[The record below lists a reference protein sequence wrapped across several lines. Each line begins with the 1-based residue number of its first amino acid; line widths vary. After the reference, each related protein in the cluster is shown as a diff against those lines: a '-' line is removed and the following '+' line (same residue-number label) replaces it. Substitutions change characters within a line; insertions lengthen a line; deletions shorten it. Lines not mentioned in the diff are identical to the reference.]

1 VRLSLAVAAKG
12 ACDASGFFDALGAN
26 ATFAAADI
34 DIHIAHDGAF
44 ASDAGRRRPN
54 IHFHACAAGTS
65 MSRLWALAIAC
76 SASDYIAVLDIQAP
90 PAPGWLARVQIEI
103 TKGTPLFFGPVEPGW
118 HWSDPRIVGY
128 LIEYGQFG
136 SPVPS
141 NLGEVPGN
149 NFIFHRRL
157 CSSDEMRS
165 SGFFKTFMIWRIE
178 RELGLTPQAFNDMPV
193 TYRKVF
199 SLRRYLATRIAQGRS
214 FSARRHEHPG
224 QPSKLLCIGF
234 TPFLPFLRVWRIF
247 RAARHMH
254 RRAALRYLHL
264 IILSEAAW
272 SLGEFLGYVAGEQSS
287 IE

>member
-1 VRLSLAVAAKG
+1 VRLSLAVTAKG
-12 ACDASGFFDALGAN
+12 ACDASFFFDALGAN
-26 ATFAAADI
+26 AAFAASNM
-34 DIHIAHDGAF
+34 DIHIAHDGAL
-44 ASDAGRRRPN
+44 ASDARPKRPN

-65 MSRLWALAIAC
+65 VSRLWAVAIAR

-90 PAPGWLARVQIEI
+90 PAAGWLARVQTEI

-118 HWSDPRIVGY
+118 HWRDPRIVGY

-136 SPVPS
+136 CPLPS

-149 NFIFHRRL
+149 NLIFHRRL

-165 SGFFKTFMIWRIE
+165 SGFSKTFMIWRLA
-178 RELGLTPQAFNDMPV
+178 REHGLMPQAFNDMPV
-193 TYRKVF
+193 TYRKGF
-199 SLRRYLATRIAQGRS
+199 SVGQYLATRIAQGRS

-247 RAARHMH
+247 RAARHRH

-272 SLGEFLGYVAGEQSS
+272 SIGEFLGYVAGEQTST
-287 IE
+287 E